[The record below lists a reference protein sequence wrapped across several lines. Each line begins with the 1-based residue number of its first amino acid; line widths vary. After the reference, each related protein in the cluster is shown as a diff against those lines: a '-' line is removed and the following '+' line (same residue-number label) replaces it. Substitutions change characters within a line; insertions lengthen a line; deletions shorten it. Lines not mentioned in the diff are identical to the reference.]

1 VGTDSLSILD
11 RVNLDVYEG
20 EFLAIMGASGSGK
33 TTLLNIIGFL
43 DRPSSGSYLY
53 KGQNIESLSDDQLSG
68 MRKNEVAFVF
78 QSFNLIHGLTVLE
91 NVELP
96 MVYQKVQHQKRREIV
111 LSMLDRVGLKGKS
124 QRIPLELSGGEQQR
138 VAIARALIA
147 NPTLLLADEPTGNLD
162 SKTGIEIMEI
172 LKSLNAT
179 GITIIMVTHAKEMTE
194 HADRTIHIKDGWILN
209 GAEQL

>member
-96 MVYQKVQHQKRREIV
+96 LVYQKVQHQKRREIV